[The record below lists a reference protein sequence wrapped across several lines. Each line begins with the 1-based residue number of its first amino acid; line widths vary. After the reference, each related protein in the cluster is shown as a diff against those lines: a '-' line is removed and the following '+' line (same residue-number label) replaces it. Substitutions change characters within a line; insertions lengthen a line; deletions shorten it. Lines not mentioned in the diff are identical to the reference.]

1 MGNKERFGRSL
12 WSEIIMQLPLRIFA
26 TMKQEKVSFIE
37 LQIIRDNWVEFRN
50 EQFGSDVINNT
61 ELLEYKNYFFKF
73 GIYNNEFDIWDND
86 DKFLGSFYIKIENPP
101 TEEFIKWINRIV
113 EEYIA
118 GIVHCSDCGR
128 EIKKNE
134 IAGRYFAGVYC
145 KECWDR
151 EWAEREARE
160 TYD

>member
-1 MGNKERFGRSL
+1 MGNKEKFGRSL

-26 TMKQEKVSFIE
+26 VMKQEKVSFIE
-37 LQIIRDNWVEFRN
+37 LQNIRDNWVEFRN

-61 ELLEYKNYFFKF
+61 ELLEYKDYFFKF

-86 DKFLGSFYIKIENPP
+86 DKFLGSFCIKIENPP

-113 EEYIA
+113 EEYIT

-151 EWAEREARE
+151 EWAEREAGE

>member
-1 MGNKERFGRSL
+1 MENKEKFGRGL

-26 TMKQEKVSFIE
+26 VMKQEKVPFKE
-37 LQIIRDNWVEFRN
+37 LKDIKDNWVEFRN

-61 ELLEYKNYFFKF
+61 ERLEYKTYFFKF
-73 GIYNNEFDIWDND
+73 GIYNNEFCIWDND
-86 DKFLGSFYIKIENPP
+86 DKFLGSFCIKIENPP
-101 TEEFIKWINRIV
+101 TGGFVKWITRIT

-118 GIVHCSDCGR
+118 GIIHCSDCGR

-134 IAGRYFAGVYC
+134 IAGRYFAGIYC

>member
-1 MGNKERFGRSL
+1 MENKERLGRSL

-37 LQIIRDNWVEFRN
+37 LQHIRDNWVEFRN

-61 ELLEYKNYFFKF
+61 ERLEYKNYFFKF
-73 GIYNNEFDIWDND
+73 RIYNNEFTIWDND
-86 DKFLGSFYIKIENPP
+86 DKFLGSFCIKIENPP
-101 TEEFIKWINRIV
+101 TEGFIEWINRIA

-128 EIKKNE
+128 EIRKNE

-151 EWAEREARE
+151 EWAEREAGE
-160 TYD
+160 SYD

>member
-1 MGNKERFGRSL
+1 MENKKTFGKSL

-26 TMKQEKVSFIE
+26 VMKQEKVPFKKLKDIK
-37 LQIIRDNWVEFRN
+37 DNWVEFRN
-50 EQFGSDVINNT
+50 EQFGSNVINNT
-61 ELLEYKNYFFKF
+61 ERIEYKNYFFKF
-73 GIYNNEFDIWDND
+73 GIYNNEFTIWDND
-86 DKFLGSFYIKIENPP
+86 DKFLGSFCIKIGNPP
-101 TEEFIKWINRIV
+101 TEGFIKWINRIA

-134 IAGRYFAGVYC
+134 IAGRYFAGIYC

>member
-1 MGNKERFGRSL
+1 MENKERFGRSL

-26 TMKQEKVSFIE
+26 VMKQEKVSFIE
-37 LQIIRDNWVEFRN
+37 LQNIRDNWVEFRN

-61 ELLEYKNYFFKF
+61 ELLEYKDYFFKF
-73 GIYNNEFDIWDND
+73 GIYNNEFTIWDND
-86 DKFLGSFYIKIENPP
+86 DKFLGSFCIKIENPP
-101 TEEFIKWINRIV
+101 TEGFIKWINRIV

>member
-1 MGNKERFGRSL
+1 
-12 WSEIIMQLPLRIFA
+12 
-26 TMKQEKVSFIE
+26 MKQEKVSFIE
-37 LQIIRDNWVEFRN
+37 LQHIRDNWVEFRN

-61 ELLEYKNYFFKF
+61 ELLEYKDYFFKF

-86 DKFLGSFYIKIENPP
+86 DKFLGSFCIKIENPP

>member
-1 MGNKERFGRSL
+1 MEDKKKFGRSL

-26 TMKQEKVSFIE
+26 VMKREKVPFKE
-37 LQIIRDNWVEFRN
+37 LEKIKDNWIKFRN
-50 EQFGSDVINNT
+50 EQFGSDVANNS
-61 ELLEYKNYFFKF
+61 EQLEYKTYSFKF
-73 GIYNNEFDIWDND
+73 GIYGTQFVLWDKD
-86 DKFLGSFYIKIENPP
+86 SRCLGSFSVEEKNPP
-101 TEEFIKWINRIV
+101 TEEFIKWINETV
-113 EEYIA
+113 EKYTE

-134 IAGRYFAGVYC
+134 IAGRYFAGIYC